1 MNTKIILALCAMI
14 AGCTSVGAVEKAV
27 PQYAIDDSGQVTID
41 GIPVKESY
49 IVNGNGDSMPI
60 SVILK
65 NEADVLNKTKQ
76 RASEAGATLRDK
88 PLEVRLLGD
97 DSLPHQFSALSSK
110 LFSLEELGN
119 MNNEWSSD
127 IYKLNKTSET
137 YSPKSKQME
146 TVLQE
151 LSSSIKVLK
160 QTFGITHTS
169 FRRQSLTDIPMD
181 FFRDISGLQKGAKQ
195 TTDNKMKDQY
205 LMEIS
210 NKQKQL
216 NDQLDIINN
225 NYTAKLIS
233 YIDRIEAL

>member
-1 MNTKIILALCAMI
+1 
-14 AGCTSVGAVEKAV
+14 
-27 PQYAIDDSGQVTID
+27 
-41 GIPVKESY
+41 
-49 IVNGNGDSMPI
+49 
-60 SVILK
+60 
-65 NEADVLNKTKQ
+65 
-76 RASEAGATLRDK
+76 
-88 PLEVRLLGD
+88 
-97 DSLPHQFSALSSK
+97 
-110 LFSLEELGN
+110 
-119 MNNEWSSD
+119 
-127 IYKLNKTSET
+127 
-137 YSPKSKQME
+137 ME